1 MSKIIMV
8 ANQKGGVG
16 KTTVSFELSAMYAQ
30 KGFKVLT
37 IDLDGQRDFSKYAKA
52 DFRNKPNIRTILW
65 AIKRLIDNMDETE
78 DYDTQHILG
87 ENPDYF
93 NSDYDVISNAIQHSD
108 EGFDFI
114 AASNYL
120 DNANIEFHDV
130 TDITLLKMLMK
141 YLSEY
146 DYIFLDCA
154 PARSSILQMAYVA
167 SNYCLIVAE
176 ADPFSIGGVFELAK
190 DIKSFNNKDMAECY
204 ILGIIVNKDD
214 ATNGQIDSYRELCE
228 KGQKY
233 DILPFETTIN
243 RSCAATDAKKAY
255 MSISCFAKQTRENKR
270 KSKSILNA
278 FDSLYHEINN
288 KISELEEG

>member
-16 KTTVSFELSAMYAQ
+16 KTTVSFELSTMYAQ
-30 KGFKVLT
+30 KGFKVLA
-37 IDLDGQRDFSKYAKA
+37 IDLDGQKDFSKYAKA
-52 DFRNKPNIRTILW
+52 DFQDKPNIRTILW
-65 AIKRLIDNMDETE
+65 AIKKLIDDMEEPD

-93 NSDYDVISNAIQHSD
+93 SSDYDVISNAIQHSD

-114 AASNYL
+114 ASSSYL

-141 YLSEY
+141 YLREY

-167 SNYCLIVAE
+167 ANYCLIVAE

-190 DIKSFNNKDMAECY
+190 DIKSFNKKDMAECY
-204 ILGIIVNKDD
+204 VLGIIVNKDD

-228 KGQKY
+228 RGQKY

-255 MSISCFAKQTRENKR
+255 MSISCFSKQTRENKR
-270 KSKSILNA
+270 KSKLILSA
-278 FDSLYHEINN
+278 FNSLYNEINN
-288 KISELEEG
+288 KISELEEE

>member
-16 KTTVSFELSAMYAQ
+16 KTTVSFELSAIYA
-30 KGFKVLT
+30 KNGFKVLT

-52 DFRNKPNIRTILW
+52 DFKDKPTIRTILW
-65 AIKRLIDNMDETE
+65 AIKKLVDGIDETD
-78 DYDTQHILG
+78 DYDTQHIIG
-87 ENPDYF
+87 ENLEYLNP
-93 NSDYDVISNAIQHSD
+93 DYDVITNAIQHSD

-114 AASNYL
+114 ASSQYL
-120 DNANIEFHDV
+120 DNASIEFHDV
-130 TDITLLKMLMK
+130 GDITLLKYLMK

-190 DIKSFNNKDMAECY
+190 DIKSFNRKDIANCY
-204 ILGIIVNKDD
+204 ILGVIVNKDD
-214 ATNGQIDSYRELCE
+214 ATNGQIDSYKELCE

-255 MSISCFAKQTRENKR
+255 MSITCYSKQSRENKR
-270 KSKSILNA
+270 KSKSILSA
-278 FDSLYHEINN
+278 FDLLYSEINQ
-288 KISELEEG
+288 KISEIEEV

>member
-30 KGFKVLT
+30 NGFKVLT

-52 DFRNKPNIRTILW
+52 DFKDTPTIRTILW
-65 AIKRLIDNMDETE
+65 AIKKLIDDIDETE

-87 ENPDYF
+87 ENPEYL
-93 NSDYDVISNAIQHSD
+93 NPEYDVISNAIQHSE

-114 AASNYL
+114 ASSQYL
-120 DNANIEFHDV
+120 DNASIEFHDV
-130 TDITLLKMLMK
+130 GDITLLKHLMK

-190 DIKSFNNKDMAECY
+190 DIRSFNKKDMADCY
-204 ILGIIVNKDD
+204 ILGIVVNKDD
-214 ATNGQIDSYRELCE
+214 ATNGQIDSYKELCE
-228 KGQKY
+228 RGQKFG
-233 DILPFETTIN
+233 ILPFENTIN

-270 KSKSILNA
+270 KSKSILSA
-278 FDSLYHEINN
+278 FHLLYDEINK
-288 KISELEEG
+288 KISEIEGV